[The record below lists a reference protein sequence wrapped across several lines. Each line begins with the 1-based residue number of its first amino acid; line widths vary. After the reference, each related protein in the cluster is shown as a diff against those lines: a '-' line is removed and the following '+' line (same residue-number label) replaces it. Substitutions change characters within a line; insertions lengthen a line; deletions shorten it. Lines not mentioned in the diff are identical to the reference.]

1 MTVDRMAG
9 QPPSPWEL
17 AYGFSRVVRAG
28 SLVLVAGTTSADR
41 DGVVMGE
48 TPYEQTRVILDK
60 IVAALELAGARPAD
74 VVRTRA
80 YVTDISRANE
90 VGRAHGE
97 TFGEVRPAM
106 TLVEVSSLIDAR
118 MLVEIEAEAVLEG
131 WPASPDEP

>member
-1 MTVDRMAG
+1 
-9 QPPSPWEL
+9 
-17 AYGFSRVVRAG
+17 
-28 SLVLVAGTTSADR
+28 
-41 DGVVMGE
+41 MGE